1 MPSHFQKGVLGLAH
15 ISISNGNI
23 KMGKIPS
30 VSLPSI
36 LTCRKC
42 DCQKK
47 CYAAKIERL
56 RPSVRKAY
64 GTNLSILK
72 EDPDTYWREVEAAIM
87 MSRFFRFHVG
97 GDIPDM
103 SYLIRMVGVAARQPH
118 CQILCFTK
126 KFELVNQLLDT
137 GAVLSPNLHLIFS
150 GWTGLQMENPHHLP
164 EAHVRFK
171 DGTTTTRPDAIP
183 CSGNCATC
191 ACTDGG
197 CWNLKSGQQVVFQ
210 EH

>member
-1 MPSHFQKGVLGLAH
+1 MAH

-30 VSLPSI
+30 VSLPSGI
-36 LTCRKC
+36 TCRQC

-64 GTNLSILK
+64 GTNLLILK

-87 MSRFFRFHVG
+87 MSRFFRFHVS

-118 CQILCFTK
+118 CQILCFTPESAHD
-126 KFELVNQLLDT
+126 FQRLDWT
-137 GAVLSPNLHLIFS
+137 PNGESTSFAGSSCAVQ
-150 GWTGLQMENPHHLP
+150 GWHH
-164 EAHVRFK
+164 HCK
-171 DGTTTTRPDAIP
+171 TR
-183 CSGNCATC
+183 CYSM
-191 ACTDGG
+191 
-197 CWNLKSGQQVVFQ
+197 LR
-210 EH
+210 

>member
-1 MPSHFQKGVLGLAH
+1 MTH

-23 KMGKIPS
+23 KMGAIPS
-30 VSLPSI
+30 VSLPTI
-36 LTCRKC
+36 ITCRQC

-64 GTNLSILK
+64 GKNLFILK
-72 EDPDTYWREVEAAIM
+72 DDPDAYWREVEAAIM
-87 MSRFFRFHVG
+87 MSRFFRFHVS

-103 SYLIRMVGVAARQPH
+103 SYLVRMVGVASRQPH

-126 KFELVNQLLDT
+126 KFELVNEFLDS
-137 GAVLSPNLHLIFS
+137 GAVLPENLHVIFS
-150 GWTGLQMENPHHLP
+150 GWKGLDMVNPHKLP
-164 EAHVRFK
+164 EAHVKYK
-171 DGTTTTRPDAIP
+171 DGTTTARPDAIP
-183 CSGNCATC
+183 CSGNCTDC
-191 ACTDGG
+191 ARTDGG
-197 CWNLKSGQQVVFQ
+197 CWTLQRGQQVVFN

>member
-1 MPSHFQKGVLGLAH
+1 MTH

-23 KMGKIPS
+23 KMGAIPS

-36 LTCRKC
+36 ITCRQC

-64 GTNLSILK
+64 GKNLFILK
-72 EDPDTYWREVEAAIM
+72 DDPDAYWREVEAAIM
-87 MSRFFRFHVG
+87 MSRFFRFHVS

-103 SYLIRMVGVAARQPH
+103 SYLVRMVGVASRQPH

-126 KFELVNQLLDT
+126 KFELVNEFLDS
-137 GAVLSPNLHLIFS
+137 GAVLPENLHVIFS
-150 GWTGLQMENPHHLP
+150 GWKGLDMVNPHKLP
-164 EAHVRFK
+164 EAHVKYK
-171 DGTTTTRPDAIP
+171 DGTTTARPDAIP
-183 CSGNCATC
+183 CSGNCADC
-191 ACTDGG
+191 ARTDGG
-197 CWNLKSGQQVVFQ
+197 CWTLQRGQQVVFN

>member
-1 MPSHFQKGVLGLAH
+1 MTH

-23 KMGKIPS
+23 KMGAIPS

-36 LTCRKC
+36 ITCRQC

-64 GTNLSILK
+64 GKNLFILK
-72 EDPDTYWREVEAAIM
+72 DDPDAYWREVEAAIM
-87 MSRFFRFHVG
+87 MSRFFRFHVS

-103 SYLIRMVGVAARQPH
+103 SYLVRMVGVASRQPH

-126 KFELVNQLLDT
+126 KFELVNEFLDS
-137 GAVLSPNLHLIFS
+137 GAVLPENLHVIFS
-150 GWTGLQMENPHHLP
+150 GWKGLDMVNPHKLP
-164 EAHVRFK
+164 EAHVKYK
-171 DGTTTTRPDAIP
+171 DGTTTDRPDAIP
-183 CSGNCATC
+183 CSGNCADC
-191 ACTDGG
+191 ARTDGG
-197 CWNLKSGQQVVFQ
+197 CWTLQRGQQVVFN